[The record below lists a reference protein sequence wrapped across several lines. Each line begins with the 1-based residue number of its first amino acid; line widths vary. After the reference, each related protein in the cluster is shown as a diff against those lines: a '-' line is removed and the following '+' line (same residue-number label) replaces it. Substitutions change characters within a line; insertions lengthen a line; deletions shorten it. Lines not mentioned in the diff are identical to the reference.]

1 MNILR
6 IIPPT
11 PNKMMSSSQVKVI
24 TYNLLSP
31 KLCNQSD
38 FLNYVNPEDLEPTI
52 RKTRTITLLESFFAH
67 SPQPIICLQ
76 EISTDW
82 KGTLELLFAKHD
94 YSFFNISY
102 GILGVGIAIPNQSI
116 SVTNVEYIHI
126 GELIKTNTSRLIWRT
141 EEEYREAERDRKIR
155 EDNLTFMQKVSLYV
169 KDMTAFI
176 PEYIRVIEETIKE
189 AKWRKNYAIRI
200 TLEASEKRFIVYNY
214 HMPCTFKKPIIQ
226 FLHLSV
232 FKRLILQHHMIP
244 TIFAGDFNIT
254 PSSDE
259 YKFFTGEPVPESK
272 TVYLPKEDQEDI
284 SYQSFKMTTAAQTT
298 PFTCHSET
306 KFGGYFKDTLDYIF
320 VSNANIKMS
329 DALLET
335 NEKMP
340 NSVCPSEP
348 LLISQ
353 CEINKCI
360 HYKFAKRIY
369 MDHLPIYAD
378 IILTES

>member
-1 MNILR
+1 M
-6 IIPPT
+6 
-11 PNKMMSSSQVKVI
+11 SSQVKVI

-38 FLNYVNPEDLEPTI
+38 FLNYVNPEDLDPTI
-52 RKTRTITLLESFFAH
+52 RKTRTIALLESFFAH

-76 EISTDW
+76 EISADW

-102 GILGVGIAIPNQSI
+102 GILGIGIAIPNQSI
-116 SVTNVEYIHI
+116 SVINVEYIHI
-126 GELIKTNTSRLIWRT
+126 GELIKTNTPRLIWRA

-169 KDMTAFI
+169 KDMTALI
-176 PEYIRVIEETIKE
+176 PEYIRVIEETIE
-189 AKWRKNYAIRI
+189 QAKWRKNYAIRL
-200 TLEASEKRFIVYNY
+200 TLRLKLKLKTEEKEIIVYNY

-254 PSSDE
+254 PYSDE
-259 YKFFTGEPVPESK
+259 YNFFTGEPVPESK

-284 SYQSFKMTTAAQTT
+284 SYQSFKMTTIAQTT

-306 KFGGYFKDTLDYIF
+306 KFGGYFNNTLDYIF
-320 VSNANIKMS
+320 VSNANITDS
-329 DALLET
+329 NSLLQT

-340 NSVCPSEP
+340 NSVCPS
-348 LLISQ
+348 
-353 CEINKCI
+353 
-360 HYKFAKRIY
+360 
-369 MDHLPIYAD
+369 DHLPIYSN
-378 IILTES
+378 ISF

>member
-1 MNILR
+1 M
-6 IIPPT
+6 
-11 PNKMMSSSQVKVI
+11 SSQVKVI

-76 EISTDW
+76 EISADW
-82 KGTLELLFAKHD
+82 KGTLELLFAKHN

-155 EDNLTFMQKVSLYV
+155 EDNLTFLEKVSLIV
-169 KDMTAFI
+169 KEYTALI

-259 YKFFTGEPVPESK
+259 YKFFTGAAPIPESK

-284 SYQSFKMTTAAQTT
+284 SYQSFKMTTTAQTT

-329 DALLET
+329 GQLLET

-340 NSVCPSEP
+340 NSVCPS
-348 LLISQ
+348 
-353 CEINKCI
+353 
-360 HYKFAKRIY
+360 
-369 MDHLPIYAD
+369 DHLPIYAD
-378 IILTES
+378 IILT

>member
-1 MNILR
+1 M
-6 IIPPT
+6 
-11 PNKMMSSSQVKVI
+11 SSQVKVI
-24 TYNLLSP
+24 TYNLLSQ

-76 EISTDW
+76 EISADW

-102 GILGVGIAIPNQSI
+102 GILGIGIAIPNQSI

-126 GELIKTNTSRLIWRT
+126 GELIKTNTPRLIWRT

-155 EDNLTFMQKVSLYV
+155 EDNLTFLEKISLYV
-169 KDMTAFI
+169 KDMTALI
-176 PEYIRVIEETIKE
+176 PEYIRVIEETINE

-259 YKFFTGEPVPESK
+259 YNFFTGEPVPESK

-284 SYQSFKMTTAAQTT
+284 SYQSFKMTAIAKPM

-320 VSNANIKMS
+320 VSNARITDSNS
-329 DALLET
+329 LLQT

-340 NSVCPSEP
+340 NSVCPS
-348 LLISQ
+348 
-353 CEINKCI
+353 
-360 HYKFAKRIY
+360 
-369 MDHLPIYAD
+369 DHLPIYSN
-378 IILTES
+378 ISF

>member
-1 MNILR
+1 
-6 IIPPT
+6 
-11 PNKMMSSSQVKVI
+11 MSPSQVKVI
-24 TYNLLSP
+24 SYNLLSP

-38 FLNYVNPEDLEPTI
+38 FLNYPIPEDLEPTT
-52 RKTRTITLLESFFAH
+52 RKTRTITLLESFFSH

-76 EISTDW
+76 EISADW
-82 KGTLELLFAKHD
+82 KGTLELLFAKHN

-102 GILGVGIAIPNQSI
+102 GILGVGIAIPNESI
-116 SVTNVEYIHI
+116 AVTNVEYIHI
-126 GELIKTNTSRLIWRT
+126 GELIKTNTPRLIWRT

-169 KDMTAFI
+169 KDMTALI
-176 PEYIRVIEETIKE
+176 PEYIRVIDETIKE

-259 YKFFTGEPVPESK
+259 YNFFTGEPVLESK

-284 SYQSFKMTTAAQTT
+284 SYQSFKMTTTAQTT
-298 PFTCHSET
+298 QFTCHSET

-329 DALLET
+329 GPLLET
-335 NEKMP
+335 SEKMP
-340 NSVCPSEP
+340 NLVCPS
-348 LLISQ
+348 
-353 CEINKCI
+353 
-360 HYKFAKRIY
+360 
-369 MDHLPIYAD
+369 DHLPIYSN
-378 IILTES
+378 ISF